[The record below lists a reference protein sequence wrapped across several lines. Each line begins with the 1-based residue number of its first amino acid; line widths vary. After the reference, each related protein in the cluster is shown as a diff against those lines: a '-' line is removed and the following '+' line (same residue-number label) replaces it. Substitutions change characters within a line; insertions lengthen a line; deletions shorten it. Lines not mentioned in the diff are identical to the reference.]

1 MVNDQTPG
9 IRTVDGGDQT
19 QLIVR
24 SGSATVD
31 LKGGSG
37 IIADR
42 RDIITGLAQSMY
54 VRWETELN
62 IDVTPLVP
70 SPNGNFPVVINI
82 DGDLEI
88 LDSGT
93 SSIPTV
99 SQYNDVIVLAVITMV
114 GGVIANLNV
123 LAFPTY
129 GTASTLYAIMSAVGS
144 LNSSVNPFV
153 IDGSTTF
160 GATSLRLE
168 VSAGEAFA
176 PGGGYFLD
184 PNTPSSIVTTTPTD
198 PLPLIALAIRDSSFS
213 FSATGELDP
222 DNFED
227 PVLGLIATP
236 NNKYTLQ
243 HLFMFPQS
251 KIGVA
256 IYGDEAFN
264 TLQGAKN
271 SVING
276 LPVISGLTSA
286 IPTANISIQQATTN
300 FNNPGTQ
307 FDFLDVIR

>member
-1 MVNDQTPG
+1 
-9 IRTVDGGDQT
+9 
-19 QLIVR
+19 
-24 SGSATVD
+24 
-31 LKGGSG
+31 
-37 IIADR
+37 
-42 RDIITGLAQSMY
+42 MY